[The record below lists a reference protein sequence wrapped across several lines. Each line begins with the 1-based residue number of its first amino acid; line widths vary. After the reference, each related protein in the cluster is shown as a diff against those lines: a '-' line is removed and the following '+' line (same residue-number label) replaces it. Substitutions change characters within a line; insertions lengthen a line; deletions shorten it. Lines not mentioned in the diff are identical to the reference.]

1 MRLHTVEE
9 KGQATSEST
18 REPKNRMPAARTW
31 VFRAALVVATMVW
44 GGNFVV
50 AKPLVETF
58 GGFWVI
64 GIRFVCASALMF
76 AFSARHVTRHLDS
89 TSLKAGLVI
98 GIFAFLGFGSQF
110 FGLEGTTPSRNA
122 FLSACYCV
130 TTPFLWWAVSHKRP
144 SRRNC
149 MCALVCVVG
158 MGLVSLQGETGV
170 SWGDGVS
177 ILSAILYGGEIV
189 AITLCMGKNDVVTV
203 TVVEL
208 LVAGVLGCVS
218 GFFVHGAPSVTSLLD
233 SDAVWR
239 FAYIVIL
246 GSCFASTA
254 QNVAQKH
261 LPPAEIGLLCSLESV
276 FGTLFSVVFY
286 NEALTAKML
295 AGFALILTAIVVSE
309 LPARKAPCKGSA

>member
-1 MRLHTVEE
+1 MI
-9 KGQATSEST
+9 
-18 REPKNRMPAARTW
+18 
-31 VFRAALVVATMVW
+31 W

-64 GIRFVCASALMF
+64 GIRFVCAAALMF
-76 AFSARHVTRHLDS
+76 AFSACRVIRHLNRD
-89 TSLKAGLVI
+89 SLKAGLVI
-98 GIFAFLGFGSQF
+98 GVFAFLGFGSQF

-130 TTPFLWWAVSHKRP
+130 TTPFLWWAVSRKRP
-144 SRRNC
+144 SRRNFF
-149 MCALVCVVG
+149 CAIICVMG

-177 ILSAILYGGEIV
+177 ILSAVLYGGEIV
-189 AITLCMGKNDVVTV
+189 AITLFMGKNDVITV

-208 LVAGVLGCVS
+208 LVAGVLGCVA
-218 GFFVHGAPSVTSLLD
+218 GLFVHGVPNATSLLALD
-233 SDAVWR
+233 TLWR
-239 FAYIVIL
+239 FAYVVIL

-286 NEALTAKML
+286 NEALTSRMVG
-295 AGFALILTAIVVSE
+295 GFALIFLAIVVCE
-309 LPARKAPCKGSA
+309 LPTRRKADEKAA

>member
-1 MRLHTVEE
+1 
-9 KGQATSEST
+9 
-18 REPKNRMPAARTW
+18 MPTANAW
-31 VFRAALVVATMVW
+31 VFRAAIIVATMIW

-76 AFSARHVTRHLDS
+76 AFSARHVMRHLGRD
-89 TSLKAGLVI
+89 SLKAGLVI

-130 TTPFLWWAVSHKRP
+130 TTPFLWWAVSRKRP
-144 SRRNC
+144 SRRNFL
-149 MCALVCVVG
+149 CALVCVAG
-158 MGLVSLQGETGV
+158 MGLVSLQGEMGV

-177 ILSAILYGGEIV
+177 ILSAVLYGGEIV
-189 AITLCMGKNDVVTV
+189 AITLCMGKNDVATV

-208 LVAGVLGCVS
+208 FVAGVLGCAAGLLVY
-218 GFFVHGAPSVTSLLD
+218 GAPSTASLLAPD
-233 SDAVWR
+233 TIWR

-295 AGFALILTAIVVSE
+295 AGFALILAAIVISE
-309 LPARKAPCKGSA
+309 LPTRKVPCKEGA